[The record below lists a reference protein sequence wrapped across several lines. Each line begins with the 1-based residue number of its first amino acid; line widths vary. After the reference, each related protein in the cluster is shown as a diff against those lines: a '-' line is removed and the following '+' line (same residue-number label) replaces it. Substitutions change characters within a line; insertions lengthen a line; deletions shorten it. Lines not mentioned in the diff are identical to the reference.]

1 MFYRRPRALAV
12 GEVVVRALVRGDKK
26 AWLDLRQKN
35 RAWLRPWEA
44 TVPPGR
50 MAEPMRFGELARK
63 DKRLWRHGRSF
74 NMVIVVHR
82 EIVGRVCIT
91 GIEWG
96 SARTGSLGYWIDEK
110 HAGKGI
116 VPLAVALLTQRGFDL
131 GLHRVE
137 IATRP
142 ENQASIRVATKLGFR
157 DEGLRKRYLYVD
169 GGWRDHRVFALTVD
183 EKRFGDCWEALE
195 GGGQTRGLA

>member
-1 MFYRRPRALAV
+1 MSYRRPRALAY
-12 GEVVVRALVRGDKK
+12 GDVVIRALAPGDER
-26 AWLDLRQKN
+26 AWLDLRQRN

-50 MAEPMRFGELARK
+50 MAKPIRFKALVRK
-63 DKRLWRHGRSF
+63 DRRQWKHGRSL
-74 NMVIVVHR
+74 NMVIVVHG
-82 EIVGRVCIT
+82 ELVGRVCIT

-110 HAGKGI
+110 HTGRGI
-116 VPLAVALLTQRGFDL
+116 VPRAAALLTQQGFDL

-137 IATRP
+137 VATRT
-142 ENQASIRVATKLGFR
+142 ENQSSIRVANKLGFR
-157 DEGLRKRYLYVD
+157 DEGIRKRYLYVD

-183 EKRFGDCWEALE
+183 EKRLGECWESL
-195 GGGQTRGLA
+195 GGGAI